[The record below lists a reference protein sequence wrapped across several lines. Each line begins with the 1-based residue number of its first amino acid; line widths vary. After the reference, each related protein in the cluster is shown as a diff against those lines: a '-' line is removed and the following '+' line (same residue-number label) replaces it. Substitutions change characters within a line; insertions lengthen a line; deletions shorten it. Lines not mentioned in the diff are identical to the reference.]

1 MTPKVSIVIPVWNQ
15 EELVI
20 RALDS
25 IPRREDIEVVVVD
38 DASTDNTLA
47 NVERYA
53 KDHPNMVIRAYHNAE
68 NKGLGY
74 TKNVGYDHA
83 EGEYIHQLDSDDY
96 LYTKEY
102 SRAIDKIGGEDM
114 VFINLVVNS
123 GAVFFLNKDTKRGYC
138 GGTTKF
144 TRREFL
150 GAHRCPEIRGGEDWY
165 LNEELMALP
174 HTEKFTNLNAYHY
187 NFPREG
193 SLYDLMTKGLL

>member
-1 MTPKVSIVIPVWNQ
+1 MSVKVSVIIPVWNQ
-15 EELVI
+15 EQLVI

-25 IPRREDIEVVVVD
+25 VPRRDDIEVLVVD
-38 DASTDNTLA
+38 DASTDKTLP
-47 NVERYA
+47 NVLEYVDA
-53 KDHPNMVIRAYHNAE
+53 HPDMKIRVYHNAE

-74 TKNVGYDHA
+74 TKNVGYDNA
-83 EGEYIHQLDSDDY
+83 VGEYVHQLDSDDY

-102 SRAIDKIGGEDM
+102 SRAIDMISGEDM
-114 VFINLVVNS
+114 VFINLVINS

-150 GAHRCPEIRGGEDWY
+150 GAHRCPEIRGGEDLY
-165 LNEELMALP
+165 LNEELMVLP
-174 HTEKFTNLNAYHY
+174 HTEKFTNINAYHY

>member
-1 MTPKVSIVIPVWNQ
+1 MMPKVSVIIPVWNQ
-15 EELVI
+15 ETLVI

-38 DASTDNTLA
+38 DASTDNTLK
-47 NVERYA
+47 NVMEYAERH
-53 KDHPNMVIRAYHNAE
+53 KELPIRVFHNDV
-68 NKGLGY
+68 NRGLGY
-74 TKNVGYDHA
+74 TKNVGYDMA
-83 EGEYIHQLDSDDY
+83 VGEYVHQLDSDDY
-96 LYTKEY
+96 LYTDVY
-102 SRAIDKIGGEDM
+102 SRAIDQIVDEDM

-123 GAVFFLNKDTKRGYC
+123 GSIFFLNKDTKHGYC

-144 TRREFL
+144 TKRSFL
-150 GAHRCPEIRGGEDWY
+150 GSHRCPEIRGGEDWY

-187 NFPREG
+187 NFPRDG